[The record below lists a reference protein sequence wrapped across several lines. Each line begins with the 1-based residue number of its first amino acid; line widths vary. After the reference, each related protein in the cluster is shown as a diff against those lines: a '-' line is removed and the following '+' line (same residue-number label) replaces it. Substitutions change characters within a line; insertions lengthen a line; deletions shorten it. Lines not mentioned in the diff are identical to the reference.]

1 MKYAMVVAVAA
12 TVVAMS
18 GISTSADDETDHNLG
33 AGAYIHPLGPVVGT
47 AGTRGHF
54 KEPRTER

>member
-1 MKYAMVVAVAA
+1 MVVAGAA

-18 GISTSADDETDHNLG
+18 GISTSADDETDHDLG

-47 AGTRGHF
+47 AGTTGLFTAH
-54 KEPRTER
+54 